1 MSRPK
6 RFLNF
11 LNGWEQVDSAVEAH
25 AAELPH
31 LEGLHVKLQ
40 AVLEQARSLN
50 AQHSALTANK
60 QEATKTL
67 QRLIR
72 QGEALVDVLRTAA
85 REQYGNDS
93 EILVEFGVQ
102 PFRGRPRAAATKPP
116 ENPAPETPEAPSS
129 TPTPETTE

>member
-6 RFLNF
+6 LFLNF
-11 LNGWEQVDSAVEAH
+11 LNGWELVNAAVEAH

-40 AVLEQARSLN
+40 AVLEQTRSLS

-85 REQYGNDS
+85 REHYGNDS
-93 EILVEFGVQ
+93 ETLVEFGMQ
-102 PFRGRPRAAATKPP
+102 PFRGRQRAAGEPP
-116 ENPAPETPEAPSS
+116 VNPPPETPEAPSS
-129 TPTPETTE
+129 TPTPEPMK